1 MQSETTARKLL
12 GWNNALRSFEKYL
25 ELWIKSDTEYSREY
39 IAFMLLASK
48 GKLAMYQKS
57 LESEGGGH
65 IGGGYISELRELT
78 GKLEGIFRR
87 ITLNNGNSIRK
98 CLMRALNCSS
108 LMADCNEYLAESKTI
123 SNAGKDIGFIEL
135 GTEVLLKRDEIQ
147 MVLDELDK
155 LESQSNAS
163 FVEGGEYSSWRQFI
177 GERLKTLDLM
187 IQRNAKSFSALSEFM
202 KSYREQFGKGVLD
215 PGKYFWWFLEPSQ
228 EKPIPSPQEIKKI
241 AREMAKL
248 ANAIGS
254 DGGPGEGWRRE
265 SDLLRFGQLAY
276 RQLFSSSYP
285 SHWESLAKF
294 AHGALNQ
301 AVILLGERADLPQ
314 HAEACYSLSL
324 VCRNIAERTGAVTI
338 AEKSLS
344 LLKVASSRAA
354 GKDFASLGL
363 VSLSKGQ
370 AEALIEELR
379 ERGRGETEDAGLVSA
394 GAAIPVLDPVE
405 VLTWLS
411 STYGVEPRGKKGLW
425 NRIAAI
431 LQQGASMPQAYMRPR
446 LAEALLGAGESVRD
460 EKEGERL
467 GGLCPG
473 MEGLL
478 YWPRDIRPRVWLR
491 LRIEER
497 ERLGLVPDKPIQLVL
512 WANVPPPE
520 GLEWAD
526 WVIRGNCKPDIG
538 PHQSSVE
545 IPITQEKYPSVD
557 EEQKKIVRN
566 WICQYLVI
574 QPPSQEMPDSR

>member
-1 MQSETTARKLL
+1 VREERTCPRKEIIPYYWEEL
-12 GWNNALRSFEKYL
+12 AEDKKAKL
-25 ELWIKSDTEYSREY
+25 EQHLKKCPKCREY
-39 IAFMLLASK
+39 LRFISKLKEEMKNLPELPMEPCPSSLVLSQYSSDDLDEKTMGDMGAHILYCDDCFNEMLALEEMKETLTVGAKVLSQKQWLSPREMKRTAQQLADHVNNI
-48 GKLAMYQKS
+48 
-57 LESEGGGH
+57 GGGH
-65 IGGGYISELRELT
+65 QDPVQYALR
-78 GKLEGIFRR
+78 
-87 ITLNNGNSIRK
+87 
-98 CLMRALNCSS
+98 
-108 LMADCNEYLAESKTI
+108 
-123 SNAGKDIGFIEL
+123 
-135 GTEVLLKRDEIQ
+135 LLQI
-147 MVLDELDK
+147 
-155 LESQSNAS
+155 
-163 FVEGGEYSSWRQFI
+163 
-177 GERLKTLDLM
+177 
-187 IQRNAKSFSALSEFM
+187 
-202 KSYREQFGKGVLD
+202 
-215 PGKYFWWFLEPSQ
+215 
-228 EKPIPSPQEIKKI
+228 
-241 AREMAKL
+241 
-248 ANAIGS
+248 
-254 DGGPGEGWRRE
+254 
-265 SDLLRFGQLAY
+265 GQLAY
-276 RQLFSSSYP
+276 RQLVSSSHP
-285 SHWESLAKF
+285 SRWEPLARF

-301 AVILLGERADLPQ
+301 AVILLGEHADLPQ
-314 HAEACYSLSL
+314 YAEACYSSSL
-324 VCRNIAERTGAVTI
+324 VCRYIARWTQKIAIAER
-338 AEKSLS
+338 SLS

-363 VSLSKGQ
+363 VSLSEGQ